1 MAVEGAVWADDMVE
15 VAEWTDDVWPTSR
28 PFGVA
33 LLRLLSVCLGS
44 ILLYLGLLVLA
55 SSLYLNS
62 QRRLSSKVSSL
73 LQFLFLLLR
82 AAQVAVYSR

>member
-1 MAVEGAVWADDMVE
+1 VANFATFWGCSSAVAVRL
-15 VAEWTDDVWPTSR
+15 SR
-28 PFGVA
+28 
-33 LLRLLSVCLGS
+33 
-44 ILLYLGLLVLA
+44 LYLALSRTPRPRVLA
-55 SSLYLNS
+55 LNS